1 MKRYSELAVGI
12 TVILA
17 LIILF
22 GGLLWFKGYA
32 IRRDTYDLT
41 VFFPQASGLAKG
53 DPVEVAGVVQGSVD
67 DIAYE
72 KGRARVGI
80 KLSRNA
86 ELYNGTAAVIANY
99 GIMGQKFVAMDPGQP
114 GLGKLDV
121 TKPLVGRFDPG
132 MGEMMTTMGGSLAR
146 SDTLLTRINHMLA
159 QLDSAGGTAS
169 VIRTLKNTERASE
182 NLADISG
189 ASRESVKRTLTNL
202 DQATAELNSLLK
214 QKGPALRG
222 TLDNLNRASA
232 RFDTLTGQLSSLSQ
246 ELHATLDQVRSTKST
261 TGALMNDR
269 ELYDRLLSTV
279 ARTDSLLLDFK
290 KNPRKY
296 LKFSV
301 F

>member
-1 MKRYSELAVGI
+1 MKRYSELAVGV

-17 LIILF
+17 LIVLF
-22 GGLLWFKGYA
+22 GGLLWFKGFA

-53 DPVEVAGVVQGSVD
+53 DPVEVAGVVQGSVNA
-67 DIAYE
+67 IAYE
-72 KGRARVGI
+72 KGRAKLQI

-86 ELYNGTAAVIANY
+86 ELYNGTTAVIANY

-114 GLGKLDV
+114 GLGALDT

-146 SDTLLTRINHMLA
+146 SDTLLTRINRMLA
-159 QLDSAGGTAS
+159 ELEAAGGTAS
-169 VIRTLKNTERASE
+169 VIRTLQNSEKVSE
-182 NLADISG
+182 NLADISTT
-189 ASRESVKRTLTNL
+189 SRESLKRTLTNL
-202 DQATAELNSLLK
+202 DQATGELNSLLK

-246 ELHATLDQVRSTKST
+246 ELHQTLDQVRSSKST

-269 ELYDRLLSTV
+269 ELYDRLLGTV